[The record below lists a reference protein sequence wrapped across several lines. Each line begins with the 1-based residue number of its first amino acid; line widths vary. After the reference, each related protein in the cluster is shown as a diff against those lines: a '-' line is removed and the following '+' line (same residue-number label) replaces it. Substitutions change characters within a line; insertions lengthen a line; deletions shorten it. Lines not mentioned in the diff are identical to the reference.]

1 MALTLSR
8 RQEKEPSQFERA
20 SDGSMSL
27 IDHVRELRSRLFIA
41 AIGLVVG
48 LIIGFFVAPNVFDI
62 LSKPYCQLP
71 SSQAIHPDGT
81 PYCEWV
87 VLGVGDSLIVKL
99 KVALW
104 VGLFLGSPVWLYQLW
119 AFVAP
124 GLHRHERKWA
134 YIFAGIAAPLFI
146 IGGSLAYFMI
156 FHSLPWIM
164 EAGILG
170 QPTKLE
176 ISAYLGFVTNMILL
190 FGCGFEFPLLLM
202 MLNFTGVVRGRKL
215 LSWWRVVVFL
225 CFAFAAIATPDP
237 GPFGMT
243 ALAGAMSLLYFI
255 AVGIAILNDRRKG
268 RGKEMYAGL
277 DDDQIS
283 PLADERVPVGAS
295 DPIEAPTPVDGPS
308 TIDGPA
314 PVNRPQPLEGRFDDL
329 T

>member
-1 MALTLSR
+1 MALSLSR
-8 RQEKEPSQFERA
+8 RTEKQPSQFERA

-27 IDHVRELRSRLFIA
+27 MDHVRELRSRLFIA

-48 LIIGFFVAPNVFDI
+48 LIVGFIVSKGVFDI
-62 LSKPYCQLP
+62 LSKPYCTLP
-71 SSQAIHPDGT
+71 SSQGVRPNGT
-81 PYCEWV
+81 RYCDFV
-87 VLGVGDSLIVKL
+87 VLGVGDPLVVRL

-146 IGGSLAYFMI
+146 GGGSLAYFMI

-164 EAGILG
+164 DAGVLG

-176 ISAYLGFVTNMILL
+176 VSAYLSFVTNMILL

-202 MLNFTGVVRGRKL
+202 MLNFTGVLSARKL

-243 ALAGAMSLLYFI
+243 ALAAAMSLLYFI
-255 AVGIAILNDRRKG
+255 AVGVAWLNDRRKG

-283 PLADERVPVGAS
+283 PLADERVSVGAA
-295 DPIEAPTPVDGPS
+295 DPIEPPTPVSGPG
-308 TIDGPA
+308 TIDGPT
-314 PVNRPQPLEGRFDDL
+314 PVERPRPLDNRFDDM